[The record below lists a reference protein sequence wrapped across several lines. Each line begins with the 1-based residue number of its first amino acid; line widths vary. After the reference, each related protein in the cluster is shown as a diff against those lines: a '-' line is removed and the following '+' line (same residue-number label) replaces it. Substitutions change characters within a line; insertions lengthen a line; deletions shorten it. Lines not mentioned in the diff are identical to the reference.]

1 MRNRKLNINNFST
14 FPGKIELSDKIS
26 TMLQL
31 WWKYGSSNI
40 VKWNIFC
47 CSSFFNTVKKTVI
60 TDPKQYCKKKNK
72 NCNRFN
78 NKHLANIYLFK
89 IDNKN
94 TRKRC
99 EICSKLTIKTTERR
113 HWPRIYFT
121 SFSIVSIVDFEQLNV
136 RSCTIWYH
144 WYNLKN
150 EKTPMEE
157 CYLNN

>member
-14 FPGKIELSDKIS
+14 FTGKIELSDKIS

-89 IDNKN
+89 IDNKI

-99 EICSKLTIKTTERR
+99 EICSKSTIKTLDQR
-113 HWPRIYFT
+113 HWPRTYLYLLWFLINI
-121 SFSIVSIVDFEQLNV
+121 FS
-136 RSCTIWYH
+136 
-144 WYNLKN
+144 KN
-150 EKTPMEE
+150 FGTP
-157 CYLNN
+157 

>member
-14 FPGKIELSDKIS
+14 FTGKIELSDKIS

-40 VKWNIFC
+40 LKWNIFC

-89 IDNKN
+89 TDNKN

-99 EICSKLTIKTTERR
+99 ENMLKVNKKDNRTTSLTSNIFHIFFYCFYCWLWTTKCKEL
-113 HWPRIYFT
+113 HDLVPL
-121 SFSIVSIVDFEQLNV
+121 VQLKKCENTHGGV
-136 RSCTIWYH
+136 L
-144 WYNLKN
+144 LK
-150 EKTPMEE
+150 
-157 CYLNN
+157 